1 MYACEWLA
9 FVECVCQCVCVCDV
23 CMCAHVCMCV
33 CMCVCMYVCMYV
45 LYVCGRKNSILN
57 HKVFQEESL
66 NAFMSLG
73 RNVWRETRALLQK
86 ILSKDEASH

>member
-1 MYACEWLA
+1 M
-9 FVECVCQCVCVCDV
+9 CVCV
-23 CMCAHVCMCV
+23 MCV
-33 CMCVCMYVCMYV
+33 CVRMYVCVYVCVYVCMYVCMYV
-45 LYVCGRKNSILN
+45 LYVCGRENSILN